1 MLKIKKMINKL
12 DIEAKKELKNKSYSE
27 AINILKK
34 IESLQLIIKDN
45 KLAKKYLELLERE
58 QLFHKNNTL
67 YKDKNEIL
75 NHSYKEEE
83 DKKILKEI
91 SYHNSRNS
99 SYNKLIDIN
108 FKARTFIL
116 RRVTRLYVLD
126 ELTEAQLE
134 DFKNKTLNIN
144 NWLNKKDYNIVSRF
158 MLNDFLNLN
167 DSFISYINNIKKF
180 DIDVFIK
187 KGGLEDYNKIKKE
200 LNNILNKKHV
210 FKY

>member
-27 AINILKK
+27 TINILKK

-45 KLAKKYLELLERE
+45 KLAKKYLDLLEKE
-58 QLFHKNNTL
+58 DLFHKNNTL
-67 YKDKNEIL
+67 YKNKNEIL

-99 SYNKLIDIN
+99 SYNELTDIN

-144 NWLNKKDYNIVSRF
+144 NWLNKKDYKIISNF
-158 MLNDFLNLN
+158 MFNDFLDLN
-167 DSFISYINNIKKF
+167 DSFISYIYNIKKF
-180 DIDVFIK
+180 DIDVFIR
-187 KGGLEDYNKIKKE
+187 KGGLKDYNKIKKE

>member
-1 MLKIKKMINKL
+1 MINKL

-27 AINILKK
+27 TINILKK

-45 KLAKKYLELLERE
+45 KLAKKYLDLLEKE
-58 QLFHKNNTL
+58 DLFHKNNTL
-67 YKDKNEIL
+67 YKNKNEIL

-99 SYNKLIDIN
+99 SYNELTDIN

-144 NWLNKKDYNIVSRF
+144 NWLNKKDYKIISNF
-158 MLNDFLNLN
+158 MFNDFLDLN
-167 DSFISYINNIKKF
+167 DSFISYIYNIKKF
-180 DIDVFIK
+180 DIDVFIR
-187 KGGLEDYNKIKKE
+187 KGGLKDYNKIKKE